1 MTMIMAILN
10 TTNGGIQMDYRM
22 IEEVSNKADR
32 FVELLDEQRKA
43 IQEIQDI
50 FNQYIYECEKNL
62 EELDK
67 RIQEDKGAPF

>member
-1 MTMIMAILN
+1 
-10 TTNGGIQMDYRM
+10 MDYRM

>member
-1 MTMIMAILN
+1 MIMAILN